1 MNHFARIC
9 QSSKKK
15 VHVPEEVD
23 GYESEESLLQ
33 LEEITVI
40 SGSGNQLT
48 SSITFIVDQKYKA
61 CVSIGH
67 WSNLLCNQSQKPGS
81 TTPEW

>member
-1 MNHFARIC
+1 MNHFARMC

-15 VHVPEEVD
+15 VHVPEEAE

-33 LEEITVI
+33 LEEITAI

-48 SSITFIVDQKYKA
+48 SSITVIVDQKYKA
-61 CVSIGH
+61 CVTIGH
-67 WSNLLCNQSQKPGS
+67 WSNLLCDQSQKPGS